1 MLLLDNTIQNYAWG
15 TRNGMAPLVGTTPS
29 GQPEAELWVGTHPIA
44 PSRVVGDPLG
54 RSLADVIAEDPHRW
68 LGPEL
73 ADRGHR
79 ALPFLLKVL
88 AVGEPLSIQA
98 HPSEAQA
105 RRGFAREEE
114 AGIPIDAAN
123 RTYRDPNAKPE
134 ALVALTDTWALCGF
148 RNPDHAADLVDA
160 LGVADL
166 APLVNILRGRA
177 NDALAEAMAW
187 LLGLEGDRR
196 AAVAAATVQAAA
208 SLTAA
213 GRNLDGGDEQDWFDP
228 RSWVVELGRFHPG
241 DPGCVAPLLCEVVH
255 LEPDDAV
262 HLPAG
267 NLHAYLRG
275 AGVELMSASDNVLR
289 GGLTVK
295 HIDVAELL
303 EVVRFEPG
311 VPDRPRRS
319 NPRAGLTTWD
329 CGEPTFSLAAV
340 DPSPGGTTI
349 ATEGPALLLSTAG
362 PVTVAGAERRL
373 ELSAGR
379 AVFVPP
385 DHGDLVVSGPGR
397 LWWATVGTAAPR

>member
-148 RNPDHAADLVDA
+148 RNPDQ
-160 LGVADL
+160 
-166 APLVNILRGRA
+166 
-177 NDALAEAMAW
+177 
-187 LLGLEGDRR
+187 
-196 AAVAAATVQAAA
+196 T
-208 SLTAA
+208 
-213 GRNLDGGDEQDWFDP
+213 
-228 RSWVVELGRFHPG
+228 
-241 DPGCVAPLLCEVVH
+241 
-255 LEPDDAV
+255 
-262 HLPAG
+262 
-267 NLHAYLRG
+267 
-275 AGVELMSASDNVLR
+275 
-289 GGLTVK
+289 
-295 HIDVAELL
+295 
-303 EVVRFEPG
+303 
-311 VPDRPRRS
+311 
-319 NPRAGLTTWD
+319 
-329 CGEPTFSLAAV
+329 
-340 DPSPGGTTI
+340 
-349 ATEGPALLLSTAG
+349 
-362 PVTVAGAERRL
+362 
-373 ELSAGR
+373 
-379 AVFVPP
+379 
-385 DHGDLVVSGPGR
+385 
-397 LWWATVGTAAPR
+397 